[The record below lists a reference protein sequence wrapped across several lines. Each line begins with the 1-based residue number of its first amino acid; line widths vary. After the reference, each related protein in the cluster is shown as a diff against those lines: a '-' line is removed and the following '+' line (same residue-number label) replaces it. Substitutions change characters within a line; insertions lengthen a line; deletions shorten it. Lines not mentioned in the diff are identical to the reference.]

1 MAAPALIAAVGWTAL
16 LLATTAPTPGTRV
29 TLLPD
34 DDGQATAVVVSSKG
48 GEQRVSQPYQ
58 RATALVGSTDAPSLD
73 QTDAA
78 TVQAEHKEL
87 FALRPP
93 KPRQFD
99 LHFDAGGTSLTPA
112 SLATLDRVVEEA
124 LTRPGADITVT
135 GHTDTRGSMTDNDA
149 LSMRRAQGISQLLV
163 GRGFPA
169 DHIEAMGRG
178 EREPAVPTA
187 DEVDEPRNRRVVI
200 VVR

>member
-1 MAAPALIAAVGWTAL
+1 
-16 LLATTAPTPGTRV
+16 
-29 TLLPD
+29 
-34 DDGQATAVVVSSKG
+34 
-48 GEQRVSQPYQ
+48 
-58 RATALVGSTDAPSLD
+58 
-73 QTDAA
+73 
-78 TVQAEHKEL
+78 
-87 FALRPP
+87 
-93 KPRQFD
+93 
-99 LHFDAGGTSLTPA
+99 
-112 SLATLDRVVEEA
+112 
-124 LTRPGADITVT
+124 
-135 GHTDTRGSMTDNDA
+135 MTDNDA

>member
-58 RATALVGSTDAPSLD
+58 RATAPSLD

-124 LTRPGADITVT
+124 LPRPGADITVT

>member
-1 MAAPALIAAVGWTAL
+1 MAAPALIAAAAWTAL
-16 LLATTAPTPGTRV
+16 LLATTPTPGTRV

-34 DDGQATAVVVSSKG
+34 DDGRSTAVVVSGTG
-48 GEQRVSQPYQ
+48 GQQLLSQPYQ
-58 RATALVGSTDAPSLD
+58 RATTRTDSRDAPRLDRTDA
-73 QTDAA
+73 Q
-78 TVQAEHKEL
+78 TVQSEHREL

-93 KPRQFD
+93 KPQEFK
-99 LHFDAGGTSLTPA
+99 LLFDAGGTSLTPD
-112 SLATLDRVVEEA
+112 SLRTLDRVVAEA

-135 GHTDTRGSMTDNDA
+135 GYTDTRGSTADNDA
-149 LSMRRAQGISQLLV
+149 LSARRAQEICQLLV
-163 GRGFPA
+163 QRGFPA

-178 EREPAVPTA
+178 ERELAVPTA